1 MPLTTPNL
9 RRNRQQ
15 VSPAPY
21 IFFHRASGYRWE
33 EGTDPILLN
42 CRSINEEA
50 VQHLLSS
57 LSINVSQPDALL
69 AWLEINDASY
79 ITSLHVHLD
88 AYYKAPSATRW
99 SRLFEKLGRE
109 ATNLQHLSVY
119 WDHEGYIHRG
129 LGMDISF
136 VQALVQ
142 LKVAKTISIR
152 GFYAQRWPEYIEEKM
167 GLKPFDD
174 ENIPGTAWSRMLK
187 SYQKGTEGIRP

>member
-1 MPLTTPNL
+1 MPNL
-9 RRNRQQ
+9 LRNKQQ

-21 IFFHRASGYRWE
+21 IFFHSPSGHRWE

-57 LSINVSQPDALL
+57 LSVNVSQPDALL
-69 AWLEINDASY
+69 AWLEANDASY
-79 ITSLHVHLD
+79 ITALHVHLD
-88 AYYKAPSATRW
+88 AYDKAPSAARW

-119 WDHEGYIHRG
+119 WDHEDYLHRG
-129 LGMDISF
+129 LGKDVSF

-142 LKVAKTISIR
+142 LKVTKTISIG
-152 GFYAQRWPEYIEEKM
+152 GFYAQRWPEYLEEKM
-167 GLKPFDD
+167 GLKPLNDQD
-174 ENIPGTAWSRMLK
+174 IPGSTWSRMLK
-187 SYQKGTEGIRP
+187 SYQKGPDIRP